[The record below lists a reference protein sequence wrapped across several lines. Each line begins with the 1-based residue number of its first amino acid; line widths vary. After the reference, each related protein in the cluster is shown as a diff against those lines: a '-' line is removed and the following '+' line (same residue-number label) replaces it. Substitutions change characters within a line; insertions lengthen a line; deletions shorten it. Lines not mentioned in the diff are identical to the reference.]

1 VSSFLESRFPILVVE
16 DDPVSRMLLEKT
28 LTRAGYEVACAKDGR
43 EALSL
48 FNEKFYPIVFTDWM
62 MPEVDGLELCRSI
75 RTNVSAGY
83 VFIFLLTARDSRDDM
98 IAGLEAG
105 ADDYLTKP
113 FDRAEL
119 FARLK
124 TAVRIL
130 TLEKSLKEANEAIR
144 VLSITDTMTGCYNR
158 TYMDTQFPN
167 ELQRAARYGHPIS
180 VLMVDIDHFKEVND
194 TYGHQGGDQVLKA
207 FVETIGRSIRS
218 GVDWIARYGGEEFI
232 VVLPETDFENAQLL
246 AERLRTKVSKEI
258 ISYNGNEIRIT
269 ASFGVTGLPSG
280 QGRKCSL
287 EGFSHEAMIRIA
299 DKCLY
304 AAKAEGRNRV
314 RGKSAT
320 EES

>member
-1 VSSFLESRFPILVVE
+1 MESRFPILVVE

-28 LTRAGYEVACAKDGR
+28 LTKAGHEVACAKDGR
-43 EALSL
+43 EALTCL
-48 FNEKFYPIVFTDWM
+48 NEKFYPIVFTDWM

-75 RTNVSAGY
+75 RAHVSAGY

-130 TLEKSLKEANEAIR
+130 SLEKSLKEANEAIR

-158 TYMDTQFPN
+158 TYMDAQFPN

-194 TYGHQGGDQVLKA
+194 TYGHQAGDQVLKA
-207 FVETIGRSIRS
+207 FVETLCRSIRS

-232 VVLPETDFENAQLL
+232 VVLPETNFESAQLL
-246 AERLRTKVSKEI
+246 AERLRTKISEEI
-258 ISYNGNEIRIT
+258 ISYKGNEIRIT
-269 ASFGVTGLPSG
+269 ASFGVTGFPSG
-280 QGRKCSL
+280 QGRTGSL
-287 EGFSHEAMIRIA
+287 EGFSHEAMIRVA

-304 AAKAEGRNRV
+304 AAKNEGRNRV
-314 RGKSAT
+314 RGRSAT
-320 EES
+320 GEA

>member
-1 VSSFLESRFPILVVE
+1 
-16 DDPVSRMLLEKT
+16 MLLEKT

-43 EALSL
+43 EALTRL
-48 FNEKFYPIVFTDWM
+48 NEKFYPIVFTDWM

-75 RTNVSAGY
+75 RARVSAGY

-130 TLEKSLKEANEAIR
+130 SLEKSLKEANEAIR
-144 VLSITDTMTGCYNR
+144 VLSITDSMTGCYNR
-158 TYMDTQFPN
+158 TYMDAQFPN

-194 TYGHQGGDQVLKA
+194 TYGHQAGDQVLKA
-207 FVETIGRSIRS
+207 FVETLCRSIRS

-232 VVLPETDFENAQLL
+232 VVLPETNFESAQIL
-246 AERLRTKVSKEI
+246 AERLRTKISEEI
-258 ISYNGNEIRIT
+258 ISYKGNEIRIT
-269 ASFGVTGLPSG
+269 ASFGVTGFPSG
-280 QGRKCSL
+280 QGRKGSL
-287 EGFSHEAMIRIA
+287 EGFSHEAMIRVA

-304 AAKAEGRNRV
+304 AAKDEGRNRV
-314 RGKSAT
+314 RGRSAT
-320 EES
+320 E